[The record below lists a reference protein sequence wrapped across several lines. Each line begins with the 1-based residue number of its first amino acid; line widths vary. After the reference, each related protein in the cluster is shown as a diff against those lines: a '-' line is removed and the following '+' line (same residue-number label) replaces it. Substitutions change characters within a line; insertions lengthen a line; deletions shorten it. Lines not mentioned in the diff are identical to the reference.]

1 MKLLGLGLIVVLAI
15 SIFRNYYIR
24 KDIRSIEAQLRDI
37 RETYN
42 MGKLTSLNS
51 SEDLNGL
58 VREVNVFLRDLEAY
72 KVASIKRDQEV
83 KDIIASISHDLKT
96 PLTSIKGYTDLLL
109 KDRPEGRDREYLE
122 IIKERSESLNSLI
135 YSFYELS
142 KLELKEYDYKLDY
155 VNLNDLLVQ
164 SLVGFYDGFIERG
177 IRPEIDI
184 DSQEIMV
191 LGDPRAIERVF
202 INLVDNGLK
211 YSLEDFKVSL
221 RLEDGKIV
229 NTFSNRVDS
238 LSEDE
243 GKKLFNKFYTL
254 ETSRQSESTGL
265 GLYITE
271 KILGDLGY
279 GIDIKVGDNTI
290 EFSID
295 WNKIRT

>member
-202 INLVDNGLK
+202 INLV
-211 YSLEDFKVSL
+211 
-221 RLEDGKIV
+221 
-229 NTFSNRVDS
+229 
-238 LSEDE
+238 
-243 GKKLFNKFYTL
+243 
-254 ETSRQSESTGL
+254 
-265 GLYITE
+265 
-271 KILGDLGY
+271 
-279 GIDIKVGDNTI
+279 
-290 EFSID
+290 
-295 WNKIRT
+295 